1 MDRVRSVVF
10 LGQKFEQAQ
19 EPQRLSAKSP
29 GIREPLFPV
38 GFPVTCQIPGPQ
50 HAEAK
55 PFAHQFL
62 SRARSTVSNAQ
73 GISQAND
80 EVFRFDRRVTF
91 RVGQKRKVPL
101 FWF

>member
-1 MDRVRSVVF
+1 MPEPF
-10 LGQKFEQAQ
+10 FPLGLPMASQNTGA
-19 EPQRLSAKSP
+19 
-29 GIREPLFPV
+29 
-38 GFPVTCQIPGPQ
+38 Q

-62 SRARSTVSNAQ
+62 SRARSTVSNAR

-80 EVFRFDRRVTF
+80 EAFRFDRRVTF